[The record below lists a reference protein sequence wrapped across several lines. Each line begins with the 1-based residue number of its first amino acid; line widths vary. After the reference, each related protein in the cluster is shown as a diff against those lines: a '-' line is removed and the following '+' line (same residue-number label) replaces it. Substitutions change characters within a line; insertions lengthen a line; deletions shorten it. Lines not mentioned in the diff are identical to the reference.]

1 MKRLHGIAARS
12 ACDITENESTNSNA
26 TEEWLQL
33 KSIPAYIYK
42 MAHAALMPSSETNVT
57 VSSKPKYI
65 YLTHLHDIHQ
75 NANAA

>member
-1 MKRLHGIAARS
+1 MKRLHRIAARS
-12 ACDITENESTNSNA
+12 ACDIAESKSTNSNA

-42 MAHAALMPSSETNVT
+42 MAHSALIPSSETNLT
-57 VSSKPKYI
+57 FSSKAEHT
-65 YLTHLHDIHQ
+65 YLMHLHDIHQ